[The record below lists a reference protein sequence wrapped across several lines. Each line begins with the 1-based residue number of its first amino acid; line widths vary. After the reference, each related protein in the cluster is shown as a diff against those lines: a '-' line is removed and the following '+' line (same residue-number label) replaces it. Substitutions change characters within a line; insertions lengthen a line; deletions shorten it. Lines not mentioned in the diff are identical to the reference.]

1 MIGAP
6 TQLQATRQALLTS
19 VSRAQSS
26 FPIPAKKS
34 RFYLP
39 FDKRFFHALERN
51 INSAGMAVS
60 TKREIVREALENTKA
75 ELLECRS
82 QKDTE
87 TVLTSVGGLF
97 VGMGV
102 VAAVEFLAVPLLNK
116 FLGLNI
122 PHDSIFKANPN
133 PSMLKMSLDIV
144 LLFGSAIQ
152 FYLLVLK
159 IIRKSENSL
168 REIFESA
175 SEYVTKRLARDFPQE
190 FSN

>member
-1 MIGAP
+1 M
-6 TQLQATRQALLTS
+6 
-19 VSRAQSS
+19 
-26 FPIPAKKS
+26 
-34 RFYLP
+34 
-39 FDKRFFHALERN
+39 
-51 INSAGMAVS
+51 
-60 TKREIVREALENTKA
+60 
-75 ELLECRS
+75 
-82 QKDTE
+82 
-87 TVLTSVGGLF
+87 GGLF